1 MIWLAFIVFTVWLAF
16 VSVLVWGLYLK
27 CIGAL

>member
-1 MIWLAFIVFTVWLAF
+1 MIWFAIIVFTVWLAF